1 MITSVNEDLL
11 LTELTTVNWQQE
23 AEYEGLGSP
32 ELPQY
37 DWQQDTPSDEAMC
50 SPELSVNTNMPQC
63 RVTPLSCPGLPHR
76 TPQSQRFAS
85 SAPAGCTAVERLLLE
100 GPEDRP

>member
-50 SPELSVNTNMPQC
+50 SPEC
-63 RVTPLSCPGLPHR
+63 LPHR